1 MCQSFSNAADPVPA
15 ADDAADVP
23 SAACVAAPAVPAADA
38 APAVT
43 PTADISTAA
52 RVAAPPVVP
61 AAARTSR
68 WPDITDALYDV
79 TLSLDEENGTYIIFL
94 ACQ

>member
-52 RVAAPPVVP
+52 RVPAPSVVP
-61 AAARTSR
+61 TAAHTSC
-68 WPDITDALYDV
+68 WPDIPEALYDV
-79 TLSLDEENGTYIIFL
+79 PVSLD
-94 ACQ
+94 